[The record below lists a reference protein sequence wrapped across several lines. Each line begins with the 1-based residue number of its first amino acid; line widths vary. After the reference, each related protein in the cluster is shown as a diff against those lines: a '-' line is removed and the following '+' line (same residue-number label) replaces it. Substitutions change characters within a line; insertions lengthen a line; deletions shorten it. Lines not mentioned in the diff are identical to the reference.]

1 MNNKLAV
8 SALIGALG
16 VFANAQNLVAN
27 GDFQAGT
34 GAIAVNS
41 WATFTSGSPLTG
53 WNVLPVGNVVV
64 VGQGSTFTWLTPSP
78 SKELDLSG
86 TSPDSVG
93 SGVFQTLA
101 TVAGQAYTLTTD
113 VYCPSGSIEI
123 KAGNST
129 WTRSNVSTRS
139 TGETFSF
146 VADSAST
153 TLQFK
158 STSGIWTHIDNVSV
172 VAAVPEPATMA
183 ALGLG
188 VIGLFRRKRN
198 K

>member
-1 MNNKLAV
+1 MNKKLGI
-8 SALIGALG
+8 SALIGAMG
-16 VFANAQNLVAN
+16 VVANAQNLVTN
-27 GDFQAGT
+27 GDFESGT
-34 GAIAVNS
+34 GSIGANS
-41 WATFTSGSPLTG
+41 WVTFTSSSPLSG

-64 VGQGSTFTWLTPSP
+64 VGAGSTFTWLTPSP

-86 TSPDSVG
+86 TGPDSVG

-101 TVAGQAYTLTTD
+101 TVIGQTYTLKSD
-113 VYCPSGSIEI
+113 IYCPSGSIEI
-123 KAGNST
+123 KAGTNT
-129 WTRSNVSTRS
+129 WSRSNVDPRS
-139 TGETFSF
+139 TAETFSF
-146 VADSAST
+146 VADSTAT

-183 ALGLG
+183 VLGLG
-188 VIGLFRRKRN
+188 LVGLVRRKRS

>member
-1 MNNKLAV
+1 MNTKLAL
-8 SALIGALG
+8 SALIGAMG
-16 VFANAQNLVAN
+16 IFANAQNLVAN
-27 GDFQAGT
+27 GNFESGT
-34 GAIAVNS
+34 GAIGANS
-41 WATFTSGSPLTG
+41 WATFTSGSPLSG
-53 WNVLPVGNVVV
+53 WGVLPVGNVVV
-64 VGQGSTFTWLTPSP
+64 VGAGSTFTWLTPSP

-86 TSPDSVG
+86 TGPDSVG
-93 SGVFQTLA
+93 SGVFQDLA
-101 TVAGQAYTLTTD
+101 TSIGQMYTLTTD

-123 KAGNST
+123 KAGNNT
-129 WTRSNVSTRS
+129 WTRTNVGSRS

-146 VADSAST
+146 VADSATT

-183 ALGLG
+183 VLGLG
-188 VIGLFRRKRN
+188 VFGLIRRKRS